1 VYIRLH
7 VSETFETNSRSNAIG
22 KRYKLLF
29 QPNILLDYNLPNII
43 FDYNSNVIFAIN
55 IVVHKIVAI

>member
-1 VYIRLH
+1 MFQRRLKQTR
-7 VSETFETNSRSNAIG
+7 VQTLSE